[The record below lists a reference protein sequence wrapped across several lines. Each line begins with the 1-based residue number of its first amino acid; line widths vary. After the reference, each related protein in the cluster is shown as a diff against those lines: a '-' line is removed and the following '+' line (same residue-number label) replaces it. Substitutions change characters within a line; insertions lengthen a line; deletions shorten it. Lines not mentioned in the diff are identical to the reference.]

1 MIIDSHHH
9 FWQYSPAEYPW
20 IGDAMKTIRRD
31 FLPADLK
38 AQIAEVGVDGV
49 VSVQA
54 RQSVAET
61 EWLLSLAD
69 EHDFVRGVVGW
80 VPLMEP
86 SVGEQVERFS
96 AHPKLKGLRHVLQD
110 EQAEYMLVDEF
121 NRGVSLLAPRDL
133 VYDIL
138 IVEHQLPQA
147 IELVDRQPNLRF
159 VVDHIAKPRIRD
171 NLVEPWAERLRDLAR
186 RENVWCKLS
195 GMVTEADWTTWT
207 EAQLKPYIDVV
218 LEAFGPKR
226 LMFGSDWP
234 VCLVAC
240 GYERWFRIVQDA
252 IAALSED
259 ERAAI
264 LGGTAV
270 NVYRL

>member
-1 MIIDSHHH
+1 MNIDSHHH
-9 FWQYSPAEYPW
+9 FWHYSPAEYPW
-20 IGDAMKTIRRD
+20 IGDSMKTIRRD

-54 RQSVAET
+54 RQTVAET

-110 EQAEYMLVDEF
+110 EKAEYMLVDEF

-171 NLVEPWAERLRDLAR
+171 NIVEPWAERLRDLAR

-195 GMVTEADWTTWT
+195 GMVTEADWAAWT

-218 LEAFGPKR
+218 LEAFGPRR

-240 GYERWFRIVQDA
+240 GYERWFRIVRDA

-259 ERAAI
+259 ERDAI

>member
-20 IGDAMKTIRRD
+20 IGDTMKAIRRD

-171 NLVEPWAERLRDLAR
+171 NLLAPWAERLRDLAR

-218 LEAFGPKR
+218 LEAFGPQR

-240 GYERWFRIVQDA
+240 GYERWFRIVQDT
-252 IAALSED
+252 IASLSED

-270 NVYRL
+270 NVYKL